1 MVDTAEALA
10 DAPTRPGPSQ
20 VWRLDGASDAT
31 ASWGDVGVPAAAW
44 ADDGQQRDQLSSNDD
59 DSDDESDL
67 YSDDGS
73 DSFSDDDVDDFA
85 GIPYVPI
92 GDGTGH
98 RPNALAAP
106 FHPGGYRT

>member
-20 VWRLDGASDAT
+20 VWRLDGASDGT

-67 YSDDGS
+67 YSDDDS